1 MLVFAFFSVYEL
13 LLIFFRNWVG
23 SHKKYRFLN
32 FLNRFFTGCLQGK
45 MSVLPNIYLYKLKHT
60 WFALRFSVTRRK
72 LQPPFSWIR
81 ETTFVFVLSWLF
93 LQLCLVSYV
102 KNLWYGFLDTSWQ
115 VSREFRQQELCNIF
129 RFQIV
134 C

>member
-1 MLVFAFFSVYEL
+1 MLVSAFFSVYEL

-45 MSVLPNIYLYKLKHT
+45 MSVLPNIYLYKLKRA
-60 WFALRFSVTRRK
+60 WFALRFSATRRK

-93 LQLCLVSYV
+93 LQLCLFFLWKTYDMVSLIYHGRFHV
-102 KNLWYGFLDTSWQ
+102 NFVNKNFAIFF
-115 VSREFRQQELCNIF
+115 VSR
-129 RFQIV
+129 
-134 C
+134 